1 MITMEFD
8 EIKKVWD
15 SQNNEPIYGINE
27 KALHNRILAKKS
39 QAFHITNV
47 SELLA
52 VVANFGGGSFMLA
65 FSLYKES
72 TNIFLYLLAA
82 WMFVTG
88 VYVLISRV
96 RRLKDEGTFDRT
108 VLGDLRHAIAVATY
122 QVQLSFLLRWNIVPI
137 GILVILSVWDGGRS
151 VWLAIGLIIFL
162 FIANYFAGWE
172 HNFYKSRRR
181 ELETLLEKLDG
192 GEE

>member
-1 MITMEFD
+1 MEFD

-162 FIANYFAGWE
+162 FITNYFAGWE

>member
-1 MITMEFD
+1 MEFD